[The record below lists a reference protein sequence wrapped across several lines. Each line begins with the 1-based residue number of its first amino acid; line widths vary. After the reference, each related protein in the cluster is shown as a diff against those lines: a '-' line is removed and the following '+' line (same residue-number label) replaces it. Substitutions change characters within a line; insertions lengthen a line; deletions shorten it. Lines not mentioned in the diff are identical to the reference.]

1 LPGLHA
7 ARAASPPAT
16 QAVPL
21 PPSVQQALRR
31 ARVPADALA
40 VVVHELDRDRRV
52 LHWREHEAMNP
63 ASLAKLV
70 TTMAALD
77 QLGAAFQW
85 QTPVFATGPLAAGV
99 LDGDLVIRGN
109 GDPTLV
115 LERVWLLKVLDRLDD
130 ALVVS
135 EQSVRLARMAGT
147 RKDLLR
153 ARVLHATIQQFRG
166 AYAAAI
172 HELNMCVEEAE
183 GQGWA
188 ALAAFACQHRGKTSY
203 DAGDYPSAR
212 ADFKKALF
220 LRQEAGA
227 PEEQLEST
235 LLAIEA
241 ADRRRAGASV
251 AS

>member
-1 LPGLHA
+1 MSYIKGYDPE
-7 ARAASPPAT
+7 T
-16 QAVPL
+16 
-21 PPSVQQALRR
+21 LREIVDLDQCR
-31 ARVPADALA
+31 NRLA
-40 VVVHELDRDRRV
+40 ELGEQR
-52 LHWREHEAMNP
+52 
-63 ASLAKLV
+63 SLAA
-70 TTMAALD
+70 M
-77 QLGAAFQW
+77 
-85 QTPVFATGPLAAGV
+85 
-99 LDGDLVIRGN
+99 
-109 GDPTLV
+109 